1 MSRARE
7 SRPAVIA
14 VIGPTATGKTALG
27 IAIAQ
32 RVGGEV
38 VNADS
43 MQLYEGM
50 DLGTAKAPSVER
62 AGVLHH
68 LLDVWPLGKTAA
80 VADYQVLAR
89 ERIADIQSRG
99 AVPVFVGGSGLYLR
113 AALDPL
119 EFPGESPAV
128 RSRLEAELSDI
139 GPAALH
145 ERLRTVDAESAS
157 GILPSNGRRI
167 VRALEV
173 LEVTGRPYRATL
185 PSYESLYDVAYI
197 GLDRAD
203 LDERVALRVHQMIA
217 AGFVDEVRDLL
228 PKGLRAAPT
237 AAKALGYAQLLSVLD
252 DAGNMVGDLE
262 GAVEH
267 TIART
272 RRFVRRQRSWFRRDP
287 RIDWLDG
294 AESGLLE
301 RALAQAGA
309 TSRVAQ

>member
-1 MSRARE
+1 MSGARQ
-7 SRPAVIA
+7 SGAAVIA

-43 MQLYEGM
+43 MQLYDGM
-50 DLGTAKAPSVER
+50 DVGTAKAPI
-62 AGVLHH
+62 ADQGGVRHH

-80 VADYQVLAR
+80 AADYQVLAR

-128 RSRLEAELSDI
+128 RARLEAELAEI
-139 GPAALH
+139 GCAALH
-145 ERLRTVDAESAS
+145 ERLRAVDGESAA

-203 LDERVALRVHQMIA
+203 LDERVAMRVQAMMA
-217 AGFVDEVRDLL
+217 AGFVQEVRDLL

-237 AAKALGYAQLLSVLD
+237 AAKALGYAQLLAVLD
-252 DAGNMVGDLE
+252 DAGGIVGDLD
-262 GAVEH
+262 GAVQH

-287 RIDWLDG
+287 RIAWLDG
-294 AESGLLE
+294 AESGLLD
-301 RALAQAGA
+301 RALACAI
-309 TSRVAQ
+309 

>member
-1 MSRARE
+1 MSDPRG
-7 SRPAVIA
+7 SVPAVIA

-27 IAIAQ
+27 IAIAK

-50 DLGTAKAPSVER
+50 DVGTAKASPAEQD
-62 AGVLHH
+62 GIGHH
-68 LLDVWPLGKTAA
+68 LLSVWPLAKAAA
-80 VADYQVLAR
+80 VAQYQVLAR
-89 ERIADIQSRG
+89 ERIADIHSRG

-119 EFPGESPAV
+119 EFPGESPEV
-128 RSRLEAELSDI
+128 RARLEAELADI
-139 GPAALH
+139 GSLALH
-145 ERLRTVDAESAS
+145 QRLGVVDPDSAA

-173 LEVTGRPYRATL
+173 LEVTGQPYRAVL
-185 PSYESLYDVAYI
+185 PRYESLYDVAYV

-203 LDERVALRVHQMIA
+203 LDERVADRVHMMMA
-217 AGFVDEVRDLL
+217 AGLLEEVRALL
-228 PKGLRAAPT
+228 PPGLRSAPT
-237 AAKALGYAQLLSVLD
+237 AAKALGYAQLLGVLGD
-252 DAGNMVGDLE
+252 GGELIGDLD

-287 RIDWLDG
+287 RIAWLDG
-294 AESGLLE
+294 ADPGLLE
-301 RALAQAGA
+301 QALRH
-309 TSRVAQ
+309 TRSR